1 MYRWECRPDRRRPTR
16 TTVLGA
22 PRPGA
27 ARGPRCRAMRYHHA
41 ADSYVYTNHAPWHVT
56 RRGTLGPGSRASTS
70 TPPPWWGNENHGLT
84 LRVCPCSAHERTP
97 ATTFTQRT
105 PSPDESI
112 RSKQLRASRHD
123 CGSFWGCDRAAFAS
137 AGPACRAAVTHPARR
152 LAVRAG
158 PRRCF
163 PVVGEGS
170 SGGLDREWAGCRQRR
185 DQDGSAPKALR
196 LVIAALAGLLGGR
209 EERVQIAA
217 RPVQPKT
224 VTLQGETNGQTARSP
239 TFMPEDPQLIPPQE
253 RIVNAHTSF
262 SSRTAFKRASQP
274 VVPSSELH
282 LNWSTRPQGPNRT
295 MPGRPHVIDRYRPRR
310 RPHCRDQPDLVRRH
324 HERPPVWSIAADSR
338 RTLRRTRPHRRQCH
352 RSHHLGGGTAAPAR
366 QHTELGPW
374 FDARQA
380 RCQGVPGHSGGAR
393 KARRPRLHLYR
404 RQRYSRHAGA
414 SAPAIDR
421 IQQLRACAQDHRQ
434 RPDGKR
440 PRTRLHLGSGFRVGC
455 VRQHGSR
462 FPRHAGH
469 LCRYRH
475 GPPCRLPHRCG
486 GGLAAIAG
494 RCAASDLYAGKGILG
509 GAVPQRCRYG
519 LYATR
524 TLHHLD
530 VGRRAG

>member
-185 DQDGSAPKALR
+185 DEDGSAPKALR
-196 LVIAALAGLLGGR
+196 LVIAALAALLGRVGR
-209 EERVQIAA
+209 TGTDR
-217 RPVQPKT
+217 
-224 VTLQGETNGQTARSP
+224 G
-239 TFMPEDPQLIPPQE
+239 PP
-253 RIVNAHTSF
+253 
-262 SSRTAFKRASQP
+262 
-274 VVPSSELH
+274 
-282 LNWSTRPQGPNRT
+282 GP
-295 MPGRPHVIDRYRPRR
+295 
-310 RPHCRDQPDLVRRH
+310 
-324 HERPPVWSIAADSR
+324 
-338 RTLRRTRPHRRQCH
+338 
-352 RSHHLGGGTAAPAR
+352 
-366 QHTELGPW
+366 
-374 FDARQA
+374 
-380 RCQGVPGHSGGAR
+380 
-393 KARRPRLHLYR
+393 
-404 RQRYSRHAGA
+404 
-414 SAPAIDR
+414 
-421 IQQLRACAQDHRQ
+421 AQDRCPTGRNQ
-434 RPDGKR
+434 WPDRPSH
-440 PRTRLHLGSGFRVGC
+440 PHS
-455 VRQHGSR
+455 
-462 FPRHAGH
+462 
-469 LCRYRH
+469 CRKTPYLVKH
-475 GPPCRLPHRCG
+475 
-486 GGLAAIAG
+486 
-494 RCAASDLYAGKGILG
+494 
-509 GAVPQRCRYG
+509 Q
-519 LYATR
+519 
-524 TLHHLD
+524 
-530 VGRRAG
+530 